1 MKKLAIL
8 DTVKNTFLVFD
19 LLKEDEDAI
28 ENYLEILVKNKI
40 ISSIET
46 IHWQVMPE
54 LIIRNYS
61 K

>member
-1 MKKLAIL
+1 MKKLVIL
-8 DTVKNTFLVFD
+8 DLKDNTFLVFD
-19 LLKEDEDAI
+19 LLKEDEEAI

-40 ISSIET
+40 ISNIET